1 LAAFTGLAGFTGLD
15 MMSEQ
20 RRLKILDLI
29 RHEGYGSL
37 EGLAGRLG
45 VSESTVRRDA
55 SILEQEGW
63 LRRTR
68 GGVLLTS
75 SLPENPHF
83 RQHQTTA
90 QAQKRAIALVAAGMV
105 QERETV
111 LLDGG
116 STTFELGL
124 QLMGRNL
131 QVVTNSLPLAN
142 LFSHSESTD
151 LTLAGGHLHSRTGVI
166 LGPLAERTLEQI
178 HCRWAFLSVAG
189 LDAERLYNDNQLL
202 VETERSMMAAADKV
216 VVLADSSKFGR
227 RGMFPLCD
235 WERVHCVVVDQ
246 GLAEEWRSV
255 IGRSTELVIAD
266 LSPELAGEVGGAA
279 AASGSS
285 VGGGRDGNRT
295 EEV

>member
-1 LAAFTGLAGFTGLD
+1 
-15 MMSEQ
+15 MSEQ
-20 RRLKILDLI
+20 RRLKLLELI
-29 RHEGYGSL
+29 RTDGYGSL
-37 EGLAGRLG
+37 EGLSGQLG

-55 SILEQEGW
+55 SILEQEGL

-68 GGVLLTS
+68 GGVFLTS

-83 RQHQTTA
+83 RQHQTAA
-90 QAQKRAIALVAAGMV
+90 QAQKRAIALLAAGMV
-105 QERETV
+105 QDRETV

-151 LTLAGGHLHSRTGVI
+151 LTLVGGHLHSRTGVM
-166 LGPLAERTLEQI
+166 LGPVAQRTLEQI

-202 VETERSMMAAADKV
+202 VETERLMMAAADKV
-216 VVLADSSKFGR
+216 VILADSSKFGR

-246 GLAEEWRSV
+246 GLSAQWRAL
-255 IGRSTELVIAD
+255 IGGSTELVIAD
-266 LSPELAGEVGGAA
+266 LSPELSGEAGVVAAEV
-279 AASGSS
+279 
-285 VGGGRDGNRT
+285 GRDGT
-295 EEV
+295 GIEEA